1 MNNLYCI
8 ITIQDKN
15 IFYKFL
21 NINNHFNKKKTKY
34 IIKIN
39 KDNINLLNNYTKYN
53 LTQIKYMIT
62 NEW

>member
-1 MNNLYCI
+1 MNNLYSI

-15 IFYKFL
+15 IFDKFF
-21 NINNHFNKKKTKY
+21 NINNRFNKNYTKY

-39 KDNINLLNNYTKYN
+39 KYNINLLNNYTKYN
-53 LTQIKYMIT
+53 LTQIKYILI

>member
-1 MNNLYCI
+1 MSNLYCI

-39 KDNINLLNNYTKYN
+39 KHNINLLNNYTKYN

>member
-1 MNNLYCI
+1 MNNLYSI

-15 IFYKFL
+15 IFDKFF
-21 NINNHFNKKKTKY
+21 NINNRFNKDYTKY

-39 KDNINLLNNYTKYN
+39 KYNKNLLNNYTKYN
-53 LTQIKYMIT
+53 LTQIKYILI

>member
-1 MNNLYCI
+1 MNNLYSI
-8 ITIQDKN
+8 IKIQDKN
-15 IFYKFL
+15 IFYKFF
-21 NINNHFNKKKTKY
+21 NINNLFNKKKSKY